1 MAKAKL
7 KRHPDFLLPVAGSI
21 HGRSST
27 ITAAFFST
35 ITPVKVPSYEDV
47 VEALEV
53 LGMST
58 DKCTC
63 IYCGGKKSE
72 WDHLRPIVIN
82 KRPTGYITEI
92 ANLVPACGKCNQS
105 KGNKPWRE
113 WIRSKAPHSPQ
124 TRGMTDLEERVGRLE
139 AYERW
144 RQPVRLDYEK
154 ILELA
159 LWEKHIKNW
168 EQLLEKMKE
177 AQEHA
182 KVLRQALEA
191 HL

>member
-1 MAKAKL
+1 MKNPKP
-7 KRHPDFLLPVAGSI
+7 HPDFQLPVPGSI

-27 ITAAFFST
+27 ITAAFFSA
-35 ITPVKVPSYEDV
+35 ITPVKIPSYEDV
-47 VEALEV
+47 VEALGV
-53 LGMST
+53 LEMSIGN
-58 DKCTC
+58 CTC
-63 IYCGGKKSE
+63 AYCGGKKTE

-82 KRPTGYITEI
+82 KKPTGYITEI

-113 WIRSKAPHSPQ
+113 WIRSKALQSPQ
-124 TRGMTDLEERVGRLE
+124 TRSIADLDRRFACLE

-144 RQPVRLDYEK
+144 REPVHIDYEK
-154 ILELA
+154 ILESS
-159 LWEKHIKNW
+159 LWEKHLKNR
-168 EQLLEKMKE
+168 EFLLEKMKE

-182 KVLRQALEA
+182 KVLRKALEE